1 MKTVAQVSRL
11 TGVSV
16 RTLHHYAAIGL
27 LPPSRVTDSGY
38 RLYDQQAL
46 RRLHSILLLRQL
58 QFSLKDIRKILDSPD
73 FDPVEALDQQIRLLE
88 MQREHLDELI
98 AHARQIQKTGVITM
112 NFEPFDTKKMDQYAA
127 QAKEKWGKTQ
137 AYQEYE
143 QKTAGKSREDLQAS
157 GKDLMDIF
165 RRFGQIRHLSP
176 ADPQAQAL
184 VEELQRFITANYYT
198 CTKPILQGLGQM
210 YIAGDSMTDNIEAA
224 GGEGTAAFASQAIDI
239 FCK

>member
-1 MKTVAQVSRL
+1 MKTVAQVSKL

-16 RTLHHYAAIGL
+16 RTLHHYDSIGL

>member
-1 MKTVAQVSRL
+1 M
-11 TGVSV
+11 
-16 RTLHHYAAIGL
+16 
-27 LPPSRVTDSGY
+27 
-38 RLYDQQAL
+38 
-46 RRLHSILLLRQL
+46 
-58 QFSLKDIRKILDSPD
+58 
-73 FDPVEALDQQIRLLE
+73 EALDQQIRLLE

-210 YIAGDSMTDNIEAA
+210 YNAGDSMTDNIEAA

>member
-16 RTLHHYAAIGL
+16 RTLHHYDAIGL
-27 LPPSRVTDSGY
+27 LPPTRVTDSGY